1 MNIFDIAQT
10 GVTIVLALISWFVPN
25 CQWYIR
31 VIVALTILL
40 LSTMI
45 SWLRLYTKLRDLNKR
60 LKNSEKERQDVE
72 TRHTALSVQFNEKV
86 EKEQRFRRF
95 ISSMT
100 LAFLIALEKTDK
112 PKIENVYRVF
122 LLEQERL
129 DDRGVSDGKRD

>member
-100 LAFLIALEKTDK
+100 LAFLIALEK
-112 PKIENVYRVF
+112 NR
-122 LLEQERL
+122 
-129 DDRGVSDGKRD
+129 

>member
-10 GVTIVLALISWFVPN
+10 GITIVLALISWFVPN
-25 CQWYIR
+25 CWWYIR

-60 LKNSEKERQDVE
+60 LKNAEKERQDVE

-129 DDRGVSDGKRD
+129 DDRGVSDGRKN

>member
-129 DDRGVSDGKRD
+129 DDRGCF

>member
-1 MNIFDIAQT
+1 M
-10 GVTIVLALISWFVPN
+10 
-25 CQWYIR
+25 
-31 VIVALTILL
+31 
-40 LSTMI
+40 
-45 SWLRLYTKLRDLNKR
+45 
-60 LKNSEKERQDVE
+60 E

-129 DDRGVSDGKRD
+129 DDRGVSDGRKN

>member
-10 GVTIVLALISWFVPN
+10 GITIVLALISWFVPN
-25 CQWYIR
+25 CRWYIR

-60 LKNSEKERQDVE
+60 LKNAEKERQDVE

-129 DDRGVSDGKRD
+129 DDRGVSDGRKN